1 MAERRRRRD
10 GCGARRWRAE
20 AAVVTGGRRRG
31 LDGGKPISVDYAAQQ
46 SSPGAVLVVVSV

>member
-1 MAERRRRRD
+1 MVERRRRRD

-20 AAVVTGGRRRG
+20 AAVVNGGRRRG